1 MSMEGWMAGETDVGG
16 VVIAGDLFLGGQA
29 ADPDSVVSVESAAFA
44 SAALRIVNLES
55 PISDAGTPADKP
67 VLFAFPAARERLR
80 ELRVGAVSLAN
91 NHAHDMG
98 AQGIVDTLQHLDAVE
113 VKHAG
118 LGLDETAARRAARVL
133 DDLYLL
139 AYCHYSRPT
148 LRYVLLAGLDT
159 PGVAPLNLD
168 KVLCDLDRLPND
180 SRAIVY
186 FHWGEEHLWLPSPEQ
201 VELAKRVL
209 EHPRAALVVGSHAHR
224 PQGYLNHDGKRAYF
238 CLGNFLM
245 PNLVVLPP
253 INSAPDTVSVKPVQ
267 STRRYHRVSRPTL
280 KRWMSVN
287 RLSLLVRF
295 DPATGEVGH
304 RVLVQADA
312 RPAVRE
318 LSGLP
323 AALVSAWVELLSL
336 LFRVPAPIYRVLH
349 LANLAITRAS
359 WKAAI
364 RLWLAKEMGL
374 GRALRKVLGRLM
386 PRAR

>member
-1 MSMEGWMAGETDVGG
+1 
-16 VVIAGDLFLGGQA
+16 
-29 ADPDSVVSVESAAFA
+29 
-44 SAALRIVNLES
+44 
-55 PISDAGTPADKP
+55 
-67 VLFAFPAARERLR
+67 
-80 ELRVGAVSLAN
+80 
-91 NHAHDMG
+91 
-98 AQGIVDTLQHLDAVE
+98 
-113 VKHAG
+113 
-118 LGLDETAARRAARVL
+118 
-133 DDLYLL
+133 
-139 AYCHYSRPT
+139 
-148 LRYVLLAGLDT
+148 
-159 PGVAPLNLD
+159 
-168 KVLCDLDRLPND
+168 
-180 SRAIVY
+180 
-186 FHWGEEHLWLPSPEQ
+186 
-201 VELAKRVL
+201 
-209 EHPRAALVVGSHAHR
+209 
-224 PQGYLNHDGKRAYF
+224 
-238 CLGNFLM
+238 
-245 PNLVVLPP
+245 
-253 INSAPDTVSVKPVQ
+253 PDTVSVKPVQ

-280 KRWMSVN
+280 KRWRSVN

-295 DPATGEVGH
+295 DPATGEVGD